1 VINQVPDKLNN
12 HRNDNIIHGIKW
24 INIDQIGLSRSRNLG
39 IDISTSEYV
48 YLTDDDIVIDKK
60 FEQIIEKQII
70 KFPETD
76 IFAFQVSGINENF
89 KKYPTKIKN
98 IGFLRSLKLSSVQLI
113 MKTQFIKENNL
124 YYDELFG
131 TGSKYKMGEENIF
144 VFDALK
150 KGAKIRYIPYEI
162 AKVYIGESSW
172 FTGYNKKYFF
182 DRGAIFYLM
191 FRKFSYIYSL
201 SFCIRKRKL
210 YNKQFGIKTAFSYMM
225 QGKTDYKRNK
235 KIES

>member
-1 VINQVPDKLNN
+1 MTIEIIVSTMNNVVDNLDQSLINYEKLSVINQVPDKLNN

-98 IGFLRSLKLSSVQLI
+98 IGFLRSLKLSS
-113 MKTQFIKENNL
+113 
-124 YYDELFG
+124 
-131 TGSKYKMGEENIF
+131 
-144 VFDALK
+144 
-150 KGAKIRYIPYEI
+150 
-162 AKVYIGESSW
+162 
-172 FTGYNKKYFF
+172 
-182 DRGAIFYLM
+182 
-191 FRKFSYIYSL
+191 
-201 SFCIRKRKL
+201 
-210 YNKQFGIKTAFSYMM
+210 
-225 QGKTDYKRNK
+225 
-235 KIES
+235 